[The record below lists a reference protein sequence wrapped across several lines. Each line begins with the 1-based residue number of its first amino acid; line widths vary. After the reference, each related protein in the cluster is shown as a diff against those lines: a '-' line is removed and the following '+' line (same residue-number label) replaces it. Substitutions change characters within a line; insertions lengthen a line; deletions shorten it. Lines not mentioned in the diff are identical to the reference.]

1 MCFISDLRN
10 VKECNL
16 TIHICADFRCAPH
29 PNLLKVQLHSVYK
42 IIRDSYK
49 KKEMSAL
56 LRSEWVKK
64 ASWRSWHLS

>member
-49 KKEMSAL
+49 KRKCQL
-56 LRSEWVKK
+56 C
-64 ASWRSWHLS
+64 